1 MMVLALSGT
10 SKTVY
15 AAYYEGVQ
23 VTLEGYNIK
32 TTGPDAW
39 TGEYV
44 TGNLGKSY
52 AEGEW
57 YPGRAEFTGVQTN
70 YPGLV
75 GFPDIHIEYD
85 SVRSLPDG
93 YAIFVDLVKG
103 IQVGGRELGSDEGW
117 PMADGTAYPLGTP
130 ELVNDAQNHQTENAW
145 VGYELLHLP
154 IDQVNRSAMPDTYGE
169 VGNIYDST
177 RMFTI
182 TGEQLRGALTEAE
195 IPLTTDTFYIYFEFH
210 LARTSIW
217 GSRNLQEYYADPAG
231 DPYDWGGYLYGEDD
245 FDPIAAGS
253 SPYTGS
259 SGHFTMSD
267 AARSVPLPDTP
278 EVFRTVTGMK
288 FLDADYSHSFTT
300 GDTGL
305 AGWTINLV
313 GYIENIMIPLTTT
326 TDSNGVYSFEG
337 LSMGSDLVV
346 HEVLQS
352 GFIQTYPYEETLDLP
367 NGAHPINVVESGNG
381 PWRWEIGPSFAD
393 RDITISEI
401 DFGNLNTG
409 KIRAHKEDSFGTDLA
424 GWEFNLWK
432 DTDNNGTYETQI
444 NGTLTTGAD
453 GFTPYWEGLLV
464 GNYKVIEELK
474 SGWAP
479 TNPST
484 GEVEIVL
491 EAGQTAE
498 AEFVN
503 EERGRIRAHKED
515 TLGNDLE
522 GWVFKLYK
530 DVDED
535 GIYETQIG
543 TEKTTGADGYTGYWD
558 NLTPGLYQVR
568 ETTQTGWV
576 AITPPDGSVELELKA
591 GETAGVDFLAE
602 FVNEERGRIRAHK
615 EDTLGNDLEGW
626 VFKLYKDVDE
636 DGIYETQIGM
646 EKTTGADGYTGY
658 WDNLTPGLYQVRET
672 TQTGWVAITPP
683 DGSVELELKAGETA
697 GVDFLAEFVNEE
709 RGTICAVKVNTL
721 EVVLGGWEFKLYK
734 MNEADEWI
742 LISAK
747 TTDLAVNGGKVC
759 WPDMTPG
766 MYKLVETPQTGWI
779 PINPSTGETTFELK
793 AGETAGQT
801 FLHTFMNQAYTS
813 QTAWGYLA
821 GSALDF
827 RDDTVFNKPKFSNW
841 GWTNGPLD
849 VMGTGEYVLRM
860 YAGAGGTPL
869 NESPEGYGTYVGDVI
884 VSYNEGVVTVTYE
897 IDDPPFILDA
907 AHLYVGVDRLP
918 KVGSKETVSP
928 GKLVSPIGEP
938 INFNG
943 TPGFDGFVYVA
954 AHAVVI
960 VPGD

>member
-169 VGNIYDST
+169 VGSIYDST

-182 TGEQLRGALTEAE
+182 TGEQLRDALTEAE

-231 DPYDWGGYLYGEDD
+231 DPYWWGGYLYGEDD

-288 FLDADYSHSFTT
+288 FLDADYSHSFTA

-367 NGAHPINVVESGNG
+367 NGAHPINVVEADKG

-444 NGTLTTGAD
+444 NGTLITGED

-491 EAGQTAE
+491 QAGQTAE

-503 EERGRIRAHKED
+503 EERAKIRAYKED
-515 TLGNDLE
+515 TFGTALS
-522 GWVFKLYK
+522 GWEFKLYMDADK
-530 DVDED
+530 N
-535 GIYETQIG
+535 GSYETQIG
-543 TEKTTGADGYTGYWD
+543 DAKLTGADGFTTYWE
-558 NLTPGLYQVR
+558 NLVPGLYQII
-568 ETTQTGWV
+568 ETPKTGW
-576 AITPPDGSVELELKA
+576 APITPADGSFEKELKP
-591 GETAGVDFLAE
+591 GETAGVEFTAE
-602 FVNEERGRIRAHK
+602 F
-615 EDTLGNDLEGW
+615 T
-626 VFKLYKDVDE
+626 
-636 DGIYETQIGM
+636 
-646 EKTTGADGYTGY
+646 
-658 WDNLTPGLYQVRET
+658 
-672 TQTGWVAITPP
+672 
-683 DGSVELELKAGETA
+683 
-697 GVDFLAEFVNEE
+697 NEE